1 MHTRRL
7 DMCHGPIAMPLL
19 RYTIPILLTGLLQR
33 FFVAADMILA
43 GQLGTSGSDA
53 VAAVGST
60 TSLTAMLIGFFNG
73 CSSGSAVAV
82 SHALGGKNDHLARQT
97 VHSAMLLSVVIG
109 ATIMLIGLGFSEYI
123 LVSMNTPEDYL
134 KLAVIYL
141 QIYFCGMIP
150 CMVYSF
156 GAAILRTAGDTKKP
170 MYFLL
175 VSGPVKLLLTVL
187 FVSVMKMDVAGLALA
202 TTLSQVLSA
211 ILVVIALMKRTDAC
225 KLQLKHLRFHAYPV
239 KKILSLGIPSGV
251 QSATFS
257 LSGVIIQTSVNSLSH
272 LEGFITGNAA
282 AASIEGI
289 SETITATFFQ
299 AAISFAGQN
308 TGAKQYDRI
317 KKICLW
323 STILCTLTIFV
334 ASPLV
339 LVFDEHLL
347 RLYIPDSPE
356 AVAWGAVRIAYIFAP
371 LIFQGFMDCISGV
384 LRGMGVSLACMIINL
399 VGICGL
405 RILWLLTVFPIPKYH
420 TPQCL
425 YVIYPITWV
434 TTTLA
439 ELILFRAVIKKR
451 TAALAQQNAIA
462 PVSE

>member
-7 DMCHGPIAMPLL
+7 DMCNGPIAIPLL
-19 RYTIPILLTGLLQR
+19 RYAIPIFLTGMLQR
-33 FFVAADMILA
+33 VFVAADMILA

-60 TSLTAMLIGFFNG
+60 TSLTSMLIGFFVG

-82 SHALGGKNDHLARQT
+82 SHALGSNNQKLVKQT

-109 ATIMLIGLGFSEYI
+109 GLLMLTGLFSSRYI
-123 LVSMNTPEDYL
+123 LVKMNTPEEYL
-134 KLAVIYL
+134 TLAVVYL

-150 CMVYSF
+150 NMVYNF
-156 GAAILRTAGDTKKP
+156 GAAILRTVGETQKP

-175 VSGPVKLLLTVL
+175 ISGPAKLVLTVL
-187 FVSVMKMDVAGLALA
+187 FVSVLNMDVAGLALA
-202 TTLSQVLSA
+202 TTLSQFLSA
-211 ILVVIALMKRTDAC
+211 GLAVRALMKREDSC
-225 KLQLKHLRFHAYPV
+225 KLQLKHMRFHAQPV

-282 AASIEGI
+282 AASLECI

-299 AAISFAGQN
+299 AAISFTGQN
-308 TGAKQYDRI
+308 TGAKNYDRI

-323 STILCTLTIFV
+323 SNIMCTLTIFV

-339 LVFDEHLL
+339 LLFDEQLL

-356 AVAWGAVRIAYIFAP
+356 AVAWGTVRLAFIFTP

-384 LRGMGVSLACMIINL
+384 LRGMGVSMACMILNL
-399 VGICGL
+399 VGICGF
-405 RILWLLTVFPIPKYH
+405 RILWLLTVFPIPEYH

-425 YVIYPITWV
+425 YVVYPITWV
-434 TTTLA
+434 TTTIA
-439 ELILFRAVIKKR
+439 ELILMHITIKKR
-451 TAALAQQNAIA
+451 TAALAT
-462 PVSE
+462 SG

>member
-1 MHTRRL
+1 MRTRRL
-7 DMCHGPIAMPLL
+7 DMCNGPIAIPML
-19 RYTIPILLTGLLQR
+19 RYTIPIFLAGLLQR

-60 TSLTAMLIGFFNG
+60 TALTGMLIGFFIG

-82 SHALGGKNDHLARQT
+82 SHALGGKNDKLARQT
-97 VHSAMLLSVVIG
+97 VHSAMLLSIVLG
-109 ATIMLIGLGFSEYI
+109 AALMLIGLIFSKSI
-123 LVSMNTPEDYL
+123 LVSMNTPEKYL

-141 QIYFCGMIP
+141 QIYFCSMIP
-150 CMVYSF
+150 NMVYNF

-211 ILVVIALMKRTDAC
+211 ALVVGALMKRTDAC
-225 KLQLKHLRFHAYPV
+225 RLRLKELRFHAPPV
-239 KKILSLGIPSGV
+239 KKILSLGIPSGI

-257 LSGVIIQTSVNSLSH
+257 LSGVIIQSSVNSLAH

-282 AASIEGI
+282 ATSLEAI
-289 SETITATFFQ
+289 SETTTAAFFQ
-299 AAISFAGQN
+299 AALTYTGQN
-308 TGAKQYDRI
+308 TGAKQYDRV
-317 KKICLW
+317 KKIFLW
-323 STILCTLTIFV
+323 ATIMCSITICV
-334 ASPLV
+334 VSPLV
-339 LVFDEHLL
+339 LLFDEQLL
-347 RLYIPDSPE
+347 GLYITDSPE
-356 AVAWGAVRIAYIFAP
+356 AVAWGTVRLAFIYGP
-371 LIFQGFMDCISGV
+371 LLLQGFMDCISGV
-384 LRGMGVSLACMIINL
+384 LRGMGVSVSCMLLNL
-399 VGICGL
+399 VGICGF
-405 RILWLLTVFPIPKYH
+405 RILWLLTVFPIERFH

-425 YVIYPITWV
+425 YVIYPITWA

-439 ELILFRAVIKKR
+439 ELILFRVIIKKKM
-451 TAALAQQNAIA
+451 AALPAA
-462 PVSE
+462 P